1 MKAQL
6 APKVR
11 ITLELSRSMVLHLRM
26 LCVLRD
32 LGHTRTGLRSHEAH
46 EVLAVVAYRA
56 AMGELPE
63 DVVGDTP
70 PEWRDEIRAL
80 RELRQEVRAPGG

>member
-1 MKAQL
+1 MKTQP
-6 APKVR
+6 APQVH
-11 ITLELSRSMVLHLRM
+11 ITLELSRSMALHLRM

-32 LGHTRTGLRSHEAH
+32 LGHTRTGLRSHEAQ
-46 EVLAVVAYRA
+46 EVLAVVAYRE

-70 PEWRDEIRAL
+70 PQWRDEIHAL
-80 RELRQEVRAPGG
+80 RELRQEVRPPGG